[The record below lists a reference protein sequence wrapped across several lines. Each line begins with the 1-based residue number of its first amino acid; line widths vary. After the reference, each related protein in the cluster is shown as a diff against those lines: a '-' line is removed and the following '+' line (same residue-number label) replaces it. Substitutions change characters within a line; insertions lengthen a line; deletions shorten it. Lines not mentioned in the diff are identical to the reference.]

1 MATSDR
7 LLFKYGPLPLA
18 LVALIGGGAVTSIA
32 LSFTQSKADPLPA
45 PSLYAKVQATRDP
58 QEFLPKEDNLPPV
71 SPVKPEDHNQTLND
85 RVPED
90 LPKAVEVVPSEVPI
104 EVPKIS
110 VAELP
115 ESLRPKNAPVPE
127 PPAANPGTAPYAGG
141 SQYSTPTLA
150 PPGAQLAPQLPA
162 NAPVN
167 VTHILPPSQGMMR
180 INPLKLPPVPTGT
193 LMEGL
198 ASWYGAEEHGTTTAC
213 MVTYDMYAP
222 TLATRELPCGTPVL
236 IVAKNGRMATAT
248 TTDWGPAEWTKR
260 RFDLS
265 PVVFEQLGN
274 LSSGV
279 IDVQV
284 ITLDQPKKLGR

>member
-1 MATSDR
+1 MATTDR
-7 LLFKYGPLPLA
+7 LIFRYGPLPLA
-18 LVALIGGGAVTSIA
+18 AFALVGGSAATSIA
-32 LSFTQSKADPLPA
+32 LALTQSKADVPLLA
-45 PSLYAKVQATRDP
+45 PSIYAQAQATRYP
-58 QEFLPKEDNLPPV
+58 AEMVTEQPAIPPV
-71 SPVKPEDHNQTLND
+71 SPVKPEDHHQELVD
-85 RVPED
+85 KVPQD

-104 EVPKIS
+104 ETPKIS

-115 ESLRPKNAPVPE
+115 ESLRPTNAPQPQA
-127 PPAANPGTAPYAGG
+127 PGAQTTIASTQGGTQYAAP
-141 SQYSTPTLA
+141 QIA
-150 PPGAQLAPQLPA
+150 PPGAQQAPQIPA
-162 NAPVN
+162 SAPVN

-180 INPLKLPPVPTGT
+180 INPLRLPPVPTGT

-236 IVAKNGRMATAT
+236 IIAKNGRMATAT

-265 PVVFEQLGN
+265 PVVFEQLAN
-274 LSSGV
+274 LKSGV

-284 ITLDQPKKLGR
+284 ITLDQPKKLK